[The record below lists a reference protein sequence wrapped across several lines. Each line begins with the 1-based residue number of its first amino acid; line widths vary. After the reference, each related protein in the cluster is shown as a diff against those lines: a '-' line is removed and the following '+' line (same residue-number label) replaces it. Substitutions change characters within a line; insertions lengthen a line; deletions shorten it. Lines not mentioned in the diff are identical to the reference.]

1 MSKKIILKNKQ
12 KKSSIKATDVTETLV
27 EASIFDNEKI
37 KEKERARRI
46 ELSHVVT
53 SLRKAIKNYNKE
65 ITLFI
70 VASRIASISDSNKI
84 IVLDEGKIVG
94 MGKHKQLLKDCEV
107 YKEIAYSQLS
117 KEEL

>member
-1 MSKKIILKNKQ
+1 MN
-12 KKSSIKATDVTETLV
+12 A
-27 EASIFDNEKI
+27 DN
-37 KEKERARRI
+37 
-46 ELSHVVT
+46 
-53 SLRKAIKNYNKE
+53 
-65 ITLFI
+65 
-70 VASRIASISDSNKI
+70 I